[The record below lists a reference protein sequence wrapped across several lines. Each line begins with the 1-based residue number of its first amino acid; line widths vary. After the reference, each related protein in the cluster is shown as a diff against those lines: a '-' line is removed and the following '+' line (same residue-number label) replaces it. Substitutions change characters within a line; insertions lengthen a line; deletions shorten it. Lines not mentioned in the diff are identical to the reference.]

1 MAKNLPYK
9 KERQFGES
17 AIENDCLLTDCLLV
31 EYFVFMVCFGSLFFF
46 IIVVA
51 SKKHK
56 RGPVILFLIH
66 ELFR

>member
-9 KERQFGES
+9 KKQQFGES
-17 AIENDCLLTDCLLV
+17 AIENDWLLTDCLLV

-56 RGPVILFLIH
+56 MGPVRESNPGPLAP
-66 ELFR
+66 

>member
-9 KERQFGES
+9 KKQQFGES
-17 AIENDCLLTDCLLV
+17 AIENDWLLTDCLLV

-46 IIVVA
+46 IIAVA

-56 RGPVILFLIH
+56 RGPVRESNPGPLAP
-66 ELFR
+66 